1 MIALVT
7 GASSGI
13 GREISIGLARR
24 GYDLIIAAR
33 RGHRLAELKRE
44 LTERYGIRVH
54 IVLCNLAKKEDCLRL
69 YREASRVRV
78 DVLVNNA
85 GFGVFGE
92 FDETDLDDELRMI
105 DVNIKSVHTLTKLFL
120 RDFRARNS
128 GYILNVASLAGFMAG
143 PNFAAYYATKNYVV
157 QLTKAIYEE
166 LRHTGSGV
174 SVSAFCPGPVMTEF
188 NEIAGA
194 EFAVSGIAASEA
206 AEYALAQMF
215 RRKLLIVPTVFGKL
229 TAASPRFLPTKLL
242 LRLAGAVQRAR
253 KPAKTVLHTTMVH
266 FAETPEESE
275 KSEN

>member
-54 IVLCNLAKKEDCLRL
+54 IVLCDLAKKEDCLRL

-85 GFGVFGE
+85 GFGVFGA
-92 FDETDLDDELRMI
+92 FDETELDDELRMI
-105 DVNIKSVHTLTKLFL
+105 DVNMKAVHILTKLFL
-120 RDFRARNS
+120 QDFKARGC
-128 GYILNVASLAGFMAG
+128 GYILNIASLAGFMAG
-143 PNFAAYYATKNYVV
+143 PNFAAYYASKNYVV

-166 LRHTGSGV
+166 LRHAGSKV
-174 SVSAFCPGPVMTEF
+174 SVSAFCPGPVLTEF
-188 NEIAGA
+188 NEISGA
-194 EFAVSGIAASEA
+194 EFAVSGITASDA
-206 AEYALAQMF
+206 AEYALTQMF
-215 RRKLLIVPTVFGKL
+215 RKKLLIVPTALGKL

-242 LRLAGAVQRAR
+242 LRAAGAVQRAR
-253 KPAKTVLHTTMVH
+253 KPKDTVICAKTV
-266 FAETPEESE
+266 EIPDENE
-275 KSEN
+275 KMKK